1 VTRAAS
7 TTPDPA
13 VIDAGEHLIE
23 RAPWEVGQSRAE
35 PMRKPIDW
43 VVCKRLLGYMW
54 RYPWRQ
60 LGIAA
65 HGVGIAAIH
74 TVQPFIVA
82 ETIRWTI
89 EHPQRWRDLTG
100 TEPVVGVMFGAG
112 LVALTAILFYVTMGS
127 RIRLVSRTTNRVV
140 FDLRHDVVS
149 HILRQDM
156 RFFDRNKSGRLLARA
171 TSDVDAVRVAVAD
184 IFPRTLIH
192 GLMMISM
199 SAVMLF
205 YDWPLA
211 IAIFALT
218 PVGWVFLVSFRGR
231 MGEAYRLVQESF
243 SRLTAT
249 IAESVAGIRVTK
261 SFAREP
267 VNQELFRRQ
276 CLAHRGHNMRAA
288 HVHGLYL
295 PMFQLGGDLI
305 AALIIVFGG
314 YRVVQGHTEVSD
326 LIGFLLCAGGFF
338 VSIIVL
344 AELYNTTLR
353 AMAGGERIF
362 EILDTP
368 PTIVDAV
375 GAEPMPRLEGGMRVE
390 LDHVS
395 FAYDEGDP
403 VLEDVSLTVE
413 PGRALALVGHTGSGK
428 TTIVRLIDRLY
439 ERTAGA
445 IRLDDRPIEAYTLA
459 SIHRQIALVLQDNY
473 LFSGSVAD
481 NIRFARPDASIDE
494 VRDTCDRL
502 ACLDLLERLP
512 RGLDTEVGERGESL
526 SLGQRQLVCFARA
539 MIADPR
545 LLMLDEATSAV
556 DTFTEHRLQIAL
568 ERLMEGRTSIVVA
581 HRLSTVRR
589 ADEIVVIDGGRIV
602 ERGDHDG
609 LLGAGGRYA
618 GLYHEFVR
626 MSRG

>member
-1 VTRAAS
+1 MS
-7 TTPDPA
+7 EQPG

-23 RAPWEVGQSRAE
+23 RAPWELGQRAAE

-43 VVCKRLLGYMW
+43 AVCRRLLAYMW
-54 RYPWRQ
+54 RYPRAQ
-60 LGIAA
+60 VGIAL
-65 HGVGIAAIH
+65 HGVLIAAIH
-74 TVQPFIVA
+74 TAQPFVIA

-89 EHPQRWRDLTG
+89 ERPQLWTGLTG
-100 TEPVVGVMFGAG
+100 TEPIYGILTGSALLG
-112 LVALTAILFYVTMGS
+112 LLGLAFYLIMGS

-140 FDLRHDVVS
+140 HDLRHDVVT

-171 TSDVDAVRVAVAD
+171 TGDVDAVRVAVAD

-192 GLMMISM
+192 GLMMVGM
-199 SAVMLF
+199 AAVMVV

-211 IAIFALT
+211 LSIFALT
-218 PVGWVFLVSFRGR
+218 PVGWLFLVSFRGR
-231 MGEAYRLVQESF
+231 MGEAYRRVQESF

-261 SFAREP
+261 SFARET

-276 CLAHRGHNMRAA
+276 CLSHRAYNMRAA
-288 HVHGLYL
+288 RTHGIYL
-295 PMFQLGGDLI
+295 PMFQLGGDAI
-305 AALIIVFGG
+305 AAVIIVFGG

-338 VSIIVL
+338 VSIMVL

-362 EILDTP
+362 EILDTA
-368 PTIVDAV
+368 PTVVDAPD
-375 GAEPMPRLEGGMRVE
+375 AEPMPRLERGMRVQ
-390 LDHVS
+390 LANVS
-395 FAYDEGDP
+395 FAYDENDP
-403 VLEDVSLTVE
+403 VLEGVSFAVE

-439 ERTAGA
+439 ERTAGE
-445 IRLDDRPIEAYTLA
+445 IRLDDRPIESYTLA

-473 LFSGSVAD
+473 LFTGTVAD
-481 NIRFARPDASIDE
+481 NIRLARPDASIEE

-502 ACLDLLERLP
+502 ACLDLLEALP
-512 RGLDTEVGERGESL
+512 RGLMTQVGERGENL

-539 MIADPR
+539 MITDPR

-556 DTFTEHRLQIAL
+556 DTFTEHRLQVAL

-581 HRLSTVRR
+581 HRLSTIRR
-589 ADEIVVIDGGRIV
+589 ADEIVVIDAGRVV
-602 ERGDHDG
+602 ERGDHAA
-609 LLGAGGRYA
+609 LLASGGHYA
-618 GLYHEFVR
+618 DLYHEFVR
-626 MSRG
+626 MSHG